1 MAGGCKISLHT
12 AERLEGA
19 IVSERIGID
28 PAAHLRI
35 ARPSR
40 DLAAAECFYVN
51 GLGFAVLQRGRGTS
65 TGERNL
71 LMVGLPGAAWH
82 FELIHDTA
90 TTVAPVLTPDDLW
103 VLYLDAPVDAALVE
117 RIEYAGGRRVPAH
130 NAWWD
135 QIGVTME
142 DSDGYR
148 LVLCERS
155 WNNTG

>member
-1 MAGGCKISLHT
+1 
-12 AERLEGA
+12 LEGA
-19 IVSERIGID
+19 IVADRSGID

-40 DLAAAECFYVN
+40 DLVAAERFYVA
-51 GLGFAVLQRGRGTS
+51 GLGFEVLQRAKGTS

-71 LMVGLPGAAWH
+71 LMVGLTGAAWH

-90 TTVAPVLTPDDLW
+90 RTVEPILSPDDLW
-103 VLYLDAPVDAALVE
+103 VLYLDTPVDPALVE
-117 RIEYAGGRRVPAH
+117 RIESAGGKRVPAH

-135 QIGVTME
+135 QIGVTIE
-142 DSDGYR
+142 DPDGYR

-155 WNNTG
+155 CLRTS